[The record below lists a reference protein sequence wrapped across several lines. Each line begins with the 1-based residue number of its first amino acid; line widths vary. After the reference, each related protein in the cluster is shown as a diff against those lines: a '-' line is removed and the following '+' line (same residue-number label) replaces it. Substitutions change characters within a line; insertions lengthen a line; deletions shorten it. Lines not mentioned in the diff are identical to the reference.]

1 MRSVMDGNHE
11 PEDRQLFAGDSTVS
25 GRQRVG
31 CVIVTYR
38 PHHEPLLR
46 QLAAIHTQVG
56 FIVLVDNGDGLLLPT
71 FPEEYGLE
79 VICLGANDGIARAQ
93 NVGIQRLCDRGA
105 THILLLD
112 QDSLPAADMVACLL
126 EGLTQLQ
133 QAGIAVAA
141 VGPQYSDPRQGAHSP
156 FVYREGLALKE
167 RSPHE
172 PHSSAVSADFLIA
185 SGCLIPVAVLGA
197 VGAMDES
204 LFIDYVDIEWGLR
217 AQHLGYSSY
226 GIPAAQMEH
235 SLGDDWI
242 VHRGRRFPVHSPL
255 RHYYYTRNSILLARR
270 PWIGWPWRFIL
281 LRRMAKQL
289 VFFSVFVPGKRLE
302 NAWMM
307 TCGVLHGVL
316 GRSGKL

>member
-1 MRSVMDGNHE
+1 MDGNHE
-11 PEDRQLFAGDSTVS
+11 PEDRQLFAGDLTGS
-25 GRQRVG
+25 GWQRVG

-46 QLAAIHTQVG
+46 QVAAIHMQVG
-56 FIVLVDNGDGLLLPT
+56 TIVLVDNGDGLSLPT

-93 NVGIQRLCDRGA
+93 NVGIQRLFDRGA

-133 QAGIAVAA
+133 QSGIAVAA

-167 RSPHE
+167 RSPHD
-172 PHSSAVSADFLIA
+172 PPSSAVSADFLIA
-185 SGCLIPVAVLGA
+185 SGCLIPTAVLGA

-226 GIPAAQMEH
+226 GIPVAQMEH

-255 RHYYYTRNSILLARR
+255 RHYYYTRNSLLLARR

-281 LRRMAKQL
+281 LRRMAKQF

-307 TCGVLHGVL
+307 TRGVLHGVL